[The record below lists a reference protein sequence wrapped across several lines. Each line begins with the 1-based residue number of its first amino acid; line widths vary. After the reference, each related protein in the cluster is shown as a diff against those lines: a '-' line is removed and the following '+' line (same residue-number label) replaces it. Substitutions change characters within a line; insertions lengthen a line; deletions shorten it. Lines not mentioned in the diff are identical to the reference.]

1 MDFDLSKPEQMLRES
16 AREVFARQCP
26 IPRVRELMAS
36 PSAFDARLW
45 HAIAEQGWIG
55 MHLPEPA
62 GGLGLGLVALAVVA
76 EETGRACVP
85 GPFLGTLW
93 AATLLAQLDNPAGP
107 ARYLEP
113 ILSGNLRASIA
124 LLEAEGTWDPRD
136 VQLRVTAEAGGER
149 YRAGGRKLWVLD
161 GADAGLIVC
170 VGRLDEELILFPVRS
185 DTLGVTL
192 TATPALDATRKL
204 YQLDMNEVAIPAGEV
219 LACGEPAQSALQRSI
234 QVATVAV
241 SAELVGIAQRVLE
254 MTVDYARTRQQFD
267 RPIGAF
273 QAVQHQCADMLLW
286 TESARSAA
294 YYAAWAVS
302 TGAPDAARA
311 LAVAKAYASDA
322 ARDVC
327 HRAIQ
332 VHGGIGFTWEHD
344 LHLYLKRAQAGAA
357 LFGDATFQREQI
369 ARLTLDSEPEP
380 AHA

>member
-26 IPRVRELMAS
+26 LPRVRALMGS
-36 PSAFDARLW
+36 PSAFDAGLW
-45 HAIAEQGWIG
+45 QAIAEQGWIG
-55 MHLPEPA
+55 MHLPESA
-62 GGLGLGLVALAVVA
+62 GGLGLGLVELAVVA

-85 GPFLGTLW
+85 GPFLATLW
-93 AATLLAQLDNPAGP
+93 AATLLAYLDNPAEP
-107 ARYLEP
+107 SRYLEP
-113 ILSGNLRASIA
+113 IMTGDLRATVA
-124 LLEAEGTWDPRD
+124 LLEPEGSWDPRD
-136 VQLRVTAEAGGER
+136 VRLPVAAEAGGER
-149 YRAGGRKLWVLD
+149 FRASGRKLWVLD
-161 GADAGLIVC
+161 AADAGLIVC
-170 VGRLDEELILFPVRS
+170 IGRLDGELIIFPVRS

-204 YQLDMNEVAIPAGEV
+204 YQLDLTETAVAAGEV
-219 LACGEPAQSALQRSI
+219 LACGEPAQRALERSI
-234 QVATVAV
+234 QTATVAV
-241 SAELVGIAQRVLE
+241 AAELVGIAQRVLE

-294 YYAAWAVS
+294 YYAAWALS

-311 LAVAKAYASDA
+311 VAVAKAYASDA
-322 ARDVC
+322 ARDIC
-327 HRAIQ
+327 HRAVQ

-344 LHLYLKRAQAGAA
+344 LHLYLKRAMAGAA

-369 ARLTLDSEPEP
+369 ARLTLDAEPEP
-380 AHA
+380 ARS

>member
-1 MDFDLSKPEQMLRES
+1 
-16 AREVFARQCP
+16 
-26 IPRVRELMAS
+26 MAA

-45 HAIAEQGWIG
+45 QAIIEQGWIG
-55 MHLPEPA
+55 MHLPESA
-62 GGLGLGLVALAVVA
+62 GGLGLGLVELAVVA

-93 AATLLAQLDNPAGP
+93 AATLLAHLDNRAGP
-107 ARYLEP
+107 TRYLEP
-113 ILSGNLRASIA
+113 ILSGNLRASVA
-124 LLEAEGTWDPRD
+124 LLEPQGTWDPRD

-149 YRAGGRKLWVLD
+149 YRAVGRKLWVLD
-161 GADAGLIVC
+161 AADAGLIVC
-170 VGRLDEELILFPVRS
+170 VGRLDDEVIVFPVPS
-185 DTLGVTL
+185 DTVGVTL

-204 YQLDMNEVAIPAGEV
+204 YQLDLAEAAIPAGEV
-219 LACGEPAQSALQRSI
+219 LACSEPAQSALERSI

-267 RPIGAF
+267 RQIGAF

-294 YYAAWAVS
+294 YYAAWTLS

-311 LAVAKAYASDA
+311 VAVAKAYASDA

-344 LHLYLKRAQAGAA
+344 LHAYLKRAQAGAA

-369 ARLTLDSEPEP
+369 ARLTLDAEPEP
-380 AHA
+380 THS